1 MKFLEP
7 FKRSV
12 ARILGLNV
20 DSVARREREL
30 LDRINVLKARLN
42 DAREMTKAKT
52 EALDVVNQRVEVLKR
67 QLAEVRATAKHYAA
81 QRDALKIKR

>member
-7 FKRSV
+7 LKRSV
-12 ARILGLNV
+12 ARILGLDV

-30 LDRINVLKARLN
+30 IERINILKARL
-42 DAREMTKAKT
+42 DDTRKLTKAKA

-81 QRDALKIKR
+81 QRDALKDKR